1 MNSNKAKIRLLQP
14 SNSAP
19 KMAKPSKLSTNRTT
33 YPFGSSTA
41 SWSWLSASGL
51 VSPQDFAFVV
61 FSVIY
66 LFFLSKFAFPKLTD
80 PMEEPPV
87 FNPESYIVW
96 LGPLFGGIIG
106 IVIPIAYMF
115 EGFIEGDKEGI
126 RAAARHV
133 FLLARQV
140 FMDGVAFSDRFSTP
154 IRVFVPVFYNAK
166 RIFTL
171 VDWVKREF
179 LKADDQEYGGSASG
193 VGPISDISLPKEQ
206 EQEFK
211 EHHDPISSS
220 KLSPKSQKNQTL
232 QSTTNRK
239 PGSFS
244 FRQLNA
250 LAVIVVLSASGMV
263 SPQDLAFVLFSIAYM
278 YFISKVAF
286 PVQSSIKDPAVFS
299 PQNKILRLYVLL
311 GAIIGLV
318 LPIAYI
324 FEGIFES
331 DKQGISAASPHVFLL
346 ASQVF
351 MEGLAFSDQFST
363 PIRVFVPVFYNSR
376 RIFTIV
382 EWLTSEFSKDYAEY
396 GGSAKR
402 LYLGRALAIANM
414 AFWSFNLFGF
424 LLPVYLPRAF
434 KKYYSTHKVKEY

>member
-1 MNSNKAKIRLLQP
+1 M
-14 SNSAP
+14 
-19 KMAKPSKLSTNRTT
+19 
-33 YPFGSSTA
+33 
-41 SWSWLSASGL
+41 SG
-51 VSPQDFAFVV
+51 
-61 FSVIY
+61 
-66 LFFLSKFAFPKLTD
+66 
-80 PMEEPPV
+80 
-87 FNPESYIVW
+87 
-96 LGPLFGGIIG
+96 
-106 IVIPIAYMF
+106 
-115 EGFIEGDKEGI
+115 
-126 RAAARHV
+126 
-133 FLLARQV
+133 
-140 FMDGVAFSDRFSTP
+140 
-154 IRVFVPVFYNAK
+154 
-166 RIFTL
+166 
-171 VDWVKREF
+171 
-179 LKADDQEYGGSASG
+179 G
-193 VGPISDISLPKEQ
+193 VGPTSDISLPKEQ

-211 EHHDPISSS
+211 EHHDPVSSS
-220 KLSPKSQKNQTL
+220 KLSPKSQKTSQAL
-232 QSTTNRK
+232 HSATNRK

-250 LAVIVVLSASGMV
+250 LAVIIVLSASGMV
-263 SPQDLAFVLFSIAYM
+263 SPQDLAFVLFSVAYM

-286 PVQSSIKDPAVFS
+286 PIQSSIKDPTVFS
-299 PQNKILRLYVLL
+299 PQNKILRLYVLV
-311 GAIIGLV
+311 GAIIGLL

-324 FEGIFES
+324 FEGIFEG

-382 EWLTSEFSKDYAEY
+382 EWLSSEFSKNYEDY

-434 KKYYSTHKVKEY
+434 KKYYSTHKVKEF